1 MNNLALIIGATGFI
15 GGNLGNELKKNNWD
29 IISVSRDI
37 DKSKKY
43 VTFANEHINITA
55 LNPDLI
61 SKADG
66 VFIFA
71 GAPIAS
77 KPLTKNYYKI
87 VYDSRINLTKKIA
100 KLIEDAPRKPKI
112 VISAS
117 GTNYY
122 GNLNELIATEST
134 TQGLSPL
141 AILCGDWERA
151 ASPISNHSRLII
163 ARIGMVLDDKNGA
176 LPKMILPFKF
186 FLGGKIG
193 NGNNWIPWIH
203 REDLINALMFCI
215 TNDII
220 NGPVNFVAP
229 NSVRM
234 GEFIKI
240 LAQSLN
246 RPAIF
251 KIPSPL
257 IKLIMRGGSE
267 VLLSSIKAVPQKLI
281 ITGFQFKY
289 KNIRE
294 ALNSLLTNQ

>member
-15 GGNLGNELKKNNWD
+15 GSHLGNELKNNNWD
-29 IISVSRDI
+29 IISITRDTE
-37 DKSKKY
+37 KSKKIA
-43 VTFANEHINITA
+43 TFAKEHINVNSLST
-55 LNPDLI
+55 DLI
-61 SKADG
+61 AQSDG
-66 VFIFA
+66 IFLFA
-71 GAPIAS
+71 GASIAA
-77 KPLTKNYYKI
+77 KPLTDKYYKI
-87 VYDSRINLTKKIA
+87 VYDSRINLTKKVA
-100 KLIEDAPRKPKI
+100 KLIEDAPKKPKI

-122 GNLNELIATEST
+122 GDLNEQIATEST
-134 TQGLSPL
+134 PQGTSPL

-151 ASPISNHSRLII
+151 ASPISNHTRLIL
-163 ARIGMVLDDKNGA
+163 ARIGMVLDAQSGA

-186 FLGGKIG
+186 FLGSKIG
-193 NGNNWIPWIH
+193 NGNNWLPWIH
-203 REDLINALMFCI
+203 REDLINAIMYCI

-240 LAQSLN
+240 LSKTLK

-251 KIPSPL
+251 KVPTSL
-257 IKLIMRGGSE
+257 IKLIMKKGSE

-289 KNIRE
+289 KHIQD
-294 ALNSLLTNQ
+294 ALNSLLNKE